1 MVAVTSMQASY
12 AVIRYMPSILREEFV
27 NVGVIL
33 VCPAAAFQ
41 GVLAL
46 PSFSKEQRRLGALEN
61 VDGHFLQHAV
71 SKLSDAAKNRTFHE
85 LVGRNA
91 APEGLLTASGLSY
104 LQQSY
109 HNNIQLTK
117 TRTALTENPQETLEQ
132 LFRMFVAEPEAETP
146 RRTVTREKMR
156 AEITKVFNRYELF
169 SKYPTRVM
177 EKAQPVSGT
186 TKVDI
191 YYQNGVAHFYQIIP
205 FVDPGR
211 AAAAASS
218 YRMLAAD
225 VRSYE
230 EEPAFAD
237 AQFSVFGYYGAP
249 QDQAREISDV
259 QARLEDDDIKL
270 LDYRRD
276 ALNVAERI
284 RHELDELHGA
294 ALPAD

>member
-1 MVAVTSMQASY
+1 MQASY

-41 GVLAL
+41 RVLAL

-61 VDGHFLQHAV
+61 VDGHFLQHAI

-91 APEGLLTASGLSY
+91 APEGLLTATGLNY

-117 TRTALTENPQETLEQ
+117 PRTALTENPQETLEE
-132 LFRMFVAEPEAETP
+132 LFRMFVAEPEVGTH

-156 AEITKVFNRYELF
+156 AEVTKVFNRYELF
-169 SKYPTRVM
+169 SKYPNRVK
-177 EKAQPVSGT
+177 EKAQPVPGT

-218 YRMLAAD
+218 YRMLASD

-230 EEPAFAD
+230 DEFAE
-237 AQFSVFGYYGAP
+237 AQFSVFGYDGAP
-249 QDQAREISDV
+249 REQAREMNDV
-259 QARLEDDDIKL
+259 KARLEDDGIEL
-270 LDYRRD
+270 LNYRQD

-284 RHELDELHGA
+284 RHELDQLHGA
-294 ALPAD
+294 ALPTD

>member
-1 MVAVTSMQASY
+1 VVAVTTMQASY

-33 VCPAAAFQ
+33 VCPAATFQ
-41 GVLAL
+41 RVLAL

-61 VDGHFLQHAV
+61 VDGHFLQHAI

-91 APEGLLTASGLSY
+91 APEGLLTATGLNY

-117 TRTALTENPQETLEQ
+117 PRTALTENPQETLEE
-132 LFRMFVAEPEAETP
+132 LFRMFVAEPEVETH
-146 RRTVTREKMR
+146 RRTITREKMR
-156 AEITKVFNRYELF
+156 AEVTKVFNRYELF
-169 SKYPTRVM
+169 SKYPNRVM
-177 EKAQPVSGT
+177 EKAQPVPGT

-218 YRMLAAD
+218 YRMLASD

-230 EEPAFAD
+230 DEFAE
-237 AQFSVFGYYGAP
+237 AQFSVFGYDGVP
-249 QDQAREISDV
+249 REQAREMNDV
-259 QARLEDDDIKL
+259 KARLEDDGIEL
-270 LDYRRD
+270 LNYRQD

-284 RHELDELHGA
+284 RHELDQLHGA
-294 ALPAD
+294 ALPTD

>member
-1 MVAVTSMQASY
+1 MVAVTTMQASY

-33 VCPAAAFQ
+33 VCPAATFQ
-41 GVLAL
+41 RVLAL

-61 VDGHFLQHAV
+61 VDGHFLQHAI

-91 APEGLLTASGLSY
+91 APEGLLTATGLNY

-117 TRTALTENPQETLEQ
+117 PRTALTENPQETLEE
-132 LFRMFVAEPEAETP
+132 LFRMFVAEPEVETH
-146 RRTVTREKMR
+146 RRTITREKMR
-156 AEITKVFNRYELF
+156 AEVTKVFNRYELF
-169 SKYPTRVM
+169 SKYPNRVM
-177 EKAQPVSGT
+177 EKAQPVPGT

-218 YRMLAAD
+218 YRMLASD

-230 EEPAFAD
+230 DEFAE
-237 AQFSVFGYYGAP
+237 AQFSVFGYDGVP
-249 QDQAREISDV
+249 REQAREMNDV
-259 QARLEDDDIKL
+259 KARLEDDGIEL
-270 LDYRRD
+270 LNYRQD

-284 RHELDELHGA
+284 RHELDQLHGA
-294 ALPAD
+294 ALPTD